1 VVVLVSEL
9 MGALMYLGCIDLAL
23 VLVLDLAALVLISR
37 LLNMLQSTEVGDCEE
52 GVDGEHS

>member
-1 VVVLVSEL
+1 MVVLVSEL